1 MKKNIF
7 TIIAVWVQ
15 FVAIYAQ
22 QEHQYTQFMYNKLI
36 FNPAFAG
43 AREVSSVSA
52 IYRRQWIG
60 FEGAPTSQLIGFDA
74 PIMNNRIGF
83 GLNIHRFQVGI
94 NENYAANMCY
104 SYSVIRT
111 DAMNL
116 RIGIG
121 GSFRHNKFNFNDP
134 NFYIKQANDPAVLSQ
149 NEQVNMNGNIGG
161 GVYFTFKDFYVG
173 VSAPNLYKNKIG
185 NGSVDIT
192 AESKPHYYAMAGGV
206 FAMSSTVDFKPAALF
221 KFAQNAPF
229 SGDVNASLMFN
240 KKFTMGASY
249 RFGQSTMAD
258 SFDFLLF
265 LQASQK
271 FGIGVAYDYNVS
283 QLNNFNKGSIEA
295 LLRYDITTPKNNKNN
310 GDLTN
315 PRYFF

>member
-1 MKKNIF
+1 MKK
-7 TIIAVWVQ
+7 IIYIIVIVLFKFASA
-15 FVAIYAQ
+15 FAQ
-22 QEHQYTQFMYNKLI
+22 QEHQYTQFMYNKLV

-74 PIMNNRIGF
+74 PLLKNKLGF

-94 NENYAANMCY
+94 NENYAVNMSY
-104 SYSVIRT
+104 SYSIIRT
-111 DAMNL
+111 DDINL
-116 RIGIG
+116 KLGIG
-121 GSFRHNKFNFNDP
+121 GAFRHNKFDFSDP
-134 NFYIKQANDPAVLSQ
+134 NFYIKQANDPAVLAQ

-161 GVYFTFKDFYVG
+161 GLYFTYKDFYVG

-185 NGSVDIT
+185 NGSADIT

-206 FAMSSTVDFKPAALF
+206 FGMSSTVDFRPAVLL

-229 SGDVNASLMFN
+229 SGDANASLMFN
-240 KKFTMGASY
+240 KKFTVGASY
-249 RFGQSTMAD
+249 RFGQSSMAD

-271 FGIGVAYDYNVS
+271 FGIGLSYDYNVS
-283 QLNNFNKGSIEA
+283 RLNDFNKGSIEA
-295 LLRYDITTPKNNKNN
+295 LLRYDLTTPKDRKNN

>member
-1 MKKNIF
+1 MKKNIY
-7 TIIAVWVQ
+7 TIILSMLS
-15 FVAIYAQ
+15 ILTLNAQ
-22 QEHQYTQFMYNKLI
+22 QEHQYTQFMYNKLV

-43 AREVSSVSA
+43 AREVSSLSA

-74 PIMNNRIGF
+74 PLMKNRLGF

-94 NENYAANMCY
+94 NENYAANMSY
-104 SYSVIRT
+104 SYSIIRT
-111 DAMNL
+111 DALNL
-116 RIGIG
+116 KLGIG
-121 GSFRHNKFNFNDP
+121 GSFRHNKFDFSDP
-134 NFYIKQANDPAVLSQ
+134 NFYIKQGNDPAVLAQ

-161 GVYFTFKDFYVG
+161 GLYFTYKEFYVG

-185 NGSVDIT
+185 NGAASIT
-192 AESKPHYYAMAGGV
+192 AENKPHYYAMAGGV
-206 FAMSSTVDFKPAALF
+206 FPMSSTIDFRPAMLF
-221 KFAQNAPF
+221 KLAQNAPF
-229 SGDVNASLMFN
+229 SGDANVSFMFN
-240 KKFTMGASY
+240 KKFTIGASY
-249 RFGQSTMAD
+249 RFGQSSMAD

-271 FGIGVAYDYNVS
+271 FGIGLAYDYNVS
-283 QLNNFNKGSIEA
+283 RLNDFNKGSFEA
-295 LLRYDITTPKNNKNN
+295 LLRYDLTTPKNGKNN